1 MNNNILI
8 TSAGRRVS
16 LVKFFQHE
24 LNLTYPGAQVFT
36 TDSNPDY
43 AAACLV
49 SDGCFRVPKV
59 SSSTYISDLLAV
71 ATANQI
77 GLIIPTID
85 TELLVLAQNK
95 ELFAQQGITVLIS
108 DFELVN
114 TFHFKRLSHDFFE
127 KQGIETAKE
136 FDKNNYTLPVYIKP
150 IDGSRSVDNFIVHH
164 HDDFTEKHFSNERLM
179 FLEYL
184 DHAKHTEL
192 TIDMYYTKDGQLKCA
207 VPRERIEVREG
218 EVNKA
223 ITKNPE
229 FIDSIWR
236 KMEFVD
242 GFRGCITMQVF
253 VQNDNQTIYAIE
265 INPRFGGGF
274 PLSYHA
280 GANYPKWI
288 IEEYFSHKEI
298 PVFHDWQKNMMMLR
312 YDHEVIVPNFT
323 H

>member
-1 MNNNILI
+1 MKNNILI

-16 LVKFFQHE
+16 LVRFFQNE
-24 LNLTYPGAQVFT
+24 LKLIFPGAKVFS

-43 AAACLV
+43 AAACV
-49 SDGCFRVPKV
+49 ISDGCFQVPKV
-59 SSSTYISDLLAV
+59 SSSNYIDDLLAV
-71 ATANQI
+71 ALTNQI

-85 TELLVLAQNK
+85 TELLVLAQNTD
-95 ELFAQQGITVLIS
+95 LFAHHGISILVS

-127 KQGIETAKE
+127 KQGIDTAKE

-192 TIDMYYTKDGQLKCA
+192 TIDMYYSRDGHLKCA

-229 FIDSIWR
+229 FIASIWK
-236 KMEFVD
+236 KMEHIV

-274 PLSYHA
+274 PLSYIA

-288 IEEYFSHKEI
+288 IEEYFAGKEI
-298 PVFHDWQKNMMMLR
+298 PVFHDWQKNMLMLR
-312 YDHEVIVPNFT
+312 YDHEVIVPNFI